1 MSFFPIVSL
10 IVLNSCYS
18 RLDQHIHLYDARN
31 FTGGAFSEM
40 KVLNKDLEQAMATL
54 QVKSPVASVV
64 WRSIEFN
71 GSGNQI
77 LVQADPGLAIL
88 LDGYEGTVQKIFES
102 KSSNGTVSCFT
113 PDDQCILMGTEAGT
127 IEVYNVQSGFL
138 VKTLEGH
145 LGPVTALACNPKY
158 AQIASSCT
166 NTCLWIW

>member
-1 MSFFPIVSL
+1 L
-10 IVLNSCYS
+10 AQY
-18 RLDQHIHLYDARN
+18 IHLYDARN

-40 KVLNKDLEQAMATL
+40 KVLTKDLEDAMATHR
-54 QVKSPVASVV
+54 VSAPVDSVA
-64 WRSIEFN
+64 WKAIHFN
-71 GSGNQI
+71 GSGNQM

-88 LDGYEGTVQKIFES
+88 LDGYEGTVQRIFES
-102 KSSNGTVSCFT
+102 KTSKGTVSCFT
-113 PDDQCILMGTEAGT
+113 PDDQCVLMGTEAGT
-127 IEVYNVQSGFL
+127 IEVYNVHSGSL